1 MRTNSAL
8 LESPNSLYLKSEITI
23 MNKVKEKSQYSS
35 RLNRNDQEIVRGS
48 NREVVLPFTNAKEN
62 IVQLI

>member
-1 MRTNSAL
+1 MLTNSTL

-23 MNKVKEKSQYSS
+23 MNKVKEKPQYSS

-48 NREVVLPFTNAKEN
+48 NHEVVLPFTNAKEN
-62 IVQLI
+62 IGQLI